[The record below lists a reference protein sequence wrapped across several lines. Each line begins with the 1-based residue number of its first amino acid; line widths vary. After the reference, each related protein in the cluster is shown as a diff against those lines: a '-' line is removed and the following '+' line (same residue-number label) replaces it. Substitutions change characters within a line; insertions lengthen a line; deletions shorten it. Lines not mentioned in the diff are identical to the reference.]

1 MGMEGFNAAENSGY
15 KHWGSVVFF
24 FFFLH
29 LQMNAWLLWVDAYAS
44 N

>member
-24 FFFLH
+24 FLH
-29 LQMNAWLLWVDAYAS
+29 LQMNAWLL
-44 N
+44 